1 MLIKSLKTYFH
12 LTWSLEDSTLD
23 AIKSIAYLK
32 TSIGGIS
39 KVTNV
44 WECCTTK
51 FNQGHVLKGQNTF
64 EKLGKMFYWSQGQEG
79 HPSPV

>member
-1 MLIKSLKTYFH
+1 MLINNNFH
-12 LTWSLEDSTLD
+12 LTWPLEDSTLG

-39 KVTNV
+39 KGTNV
-44 WECCTTK
+44 WEWCTPK